1 MSETVDMIKLVKE
14 LPNRPRGRACIV
26 LTHDYAGQKG
36 WAMEL
41 AKQTGSEH
49 VDLLDH
55 FQENRELSEKIS
67 SLKIDRLFSLLQT
80 ICDRSILIVTGM
92 EFFRATWVAQPNVL
106 EDFAK
111 HVETWTKSP
120 ATLFVLQ
127 FDSALA
133 ERNFIRYPQYLFMVD
148 QKETYA
154 LT

>member
-14 LPNRPRGRACIV
+14 LPSRPRGRACIV
-26 LTHDYAGQKG
+26 LNHDYAGQKD

-49 VDLLDH
+49 VDLLDIFH
-55 FQENRELSEKIS
+55 ENGDLGEKIS
-67 SLKIDRLFSLLQT
+67 SMNTSELFRFLKT
-80 ICDRSILIVTGM
+80 RSASSVLIVTGI
-92 EFFRATWVAQPNVL
+92 EFLRATWGSQDNSS
-106 EDFAK
+106 EQFAMN
-111 HVETWTKSP
+111 VETWNKSP
-120 ATLFVLQ
+120 AFLFVLQ

-133 ERNFIRYPQYLFMVD
+133 KRKFIRYPQYLFKVD